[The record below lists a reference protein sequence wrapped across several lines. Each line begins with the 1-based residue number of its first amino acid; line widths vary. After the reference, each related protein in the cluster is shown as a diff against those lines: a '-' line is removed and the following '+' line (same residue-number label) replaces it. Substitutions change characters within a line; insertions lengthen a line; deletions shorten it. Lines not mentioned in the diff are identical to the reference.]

1 MLRYLRELLASDFE
15 IMTASDGTT
24 ALSIAE
30 EVQPDLVLSDIIM
43 SGMNGFDLC
52 RRLKSNLS
60 TSHVPV
66 ILLTA
71 MDDKEHVIMGLEAGA
86 DDYIVKPFDPQVL
99 KARLNNLFHERERL
113 RATILSSGRR
123 EKQREYTNRLDKE
136 FMEKVLSV
144 MEASYPNPE
153 FQVDDLCRSVAMSRT
168 ALFNKLKAL
177 SGKGP
182 NDFIRIYRLEKAKAL
197 LESGEYTIAEV
208 ADEVGFSDAKY
219 FSSCFK
225 RAFGVSPSKY

>member
-1 MLRYLRELLASDFE
+1 M
-15 IMTASDGTT
+15 
-24 ALSIAE
+24 
-30 EVQPDLVLSDIIM
+30 
-43 SGMNGFDLC
+43 
-52 RRLKSNLS
+52 
-60 TSHVPV
+60 
-66 ILLTA
+66 
-71 MDDKEHVIMGLEAGA
+71 
-86 DDYIVKPFDPQVL
+86 
-99 KARLNNLFHERERL
+99 HERERL
-113 RATILSSGRR
+113 RELVLCSGRR

-144 MEASYPNPE
+144 VEASYSDPA
-153 FQVDDLCRSVAMSRT
+153 FQVDDLCRAVAMSRT

-182 NDFIRIYRLEKAKAL
+182 NDFVRIYRLDKAKKL